1 MGCQLCPVDTREI
14 ITMWRTVGLLFVVT
28 AASALPAQPAKQ
40 GKSFSLFSVVS
51 FPNDECTTTMDPTM
65 QGICK
70 TTEECTEDGGT
81 ASGNCASGFGVCC
94 FTTIEEAGAITNN
107 ITYIQNSGY
116 PTAVGNTGT
125 AASSTNQFTVTG
137 GASICQVRLDF
148 DTAVFQ
154 VPTTQAA
161 AVIGGVCNVDQITVV
176 QPAATLT
183 GISNLCGTL
192 TGQHLYI
199 NNDGAD
205 TAATININYNVANA
219 VLFARSWKI
228 KVSLLGCD
236 NPSLAP
242 NGCLQ
247 YFTGNGGQV
256 TSFNGGLTGDT
267 GEMLV
272 DQQYSACVRQEAGM
286 CRIQWQEARLSGNPD
301 SFGLAG
307 ALTAAMAGTDCTMVY
322 VKIPSS
328 AALPATSANVAKY
341 CGTVLANTND
351 ATVASPV
358 ISDVVPFRL
367 EVVSITQAVNVDLG
381 AGFDLTYSQLPC

>member
-1 MGCQLCPVDTREI
+1 
-14 ITMWRTVGLLFVVT
+14 MWRTLGLLFVVT
-28 AASALPAQPAKQ
+28 VASALPQPLQKQ

-70 TTEECTEDGGT
+70 TVEECTEDGGE

-94 FTTIEEAGAITNN
+94 FTTIESAGAITNN

-116 PTAVGNTGT
+116 PSSVGNTGT
-125 AASSTNQFTVTG
+125 AAASNNQFTVTG

-154 VPTTQAA
+154 VPRQTAGT
-161 AVIGGVCNVDQITVV
+161 VLGVCDIDQVTVV

-183 GISNLCGTL
+183 GIENLCGTL

-205 TAATININYNVANA
+205 TAATININYNVANP

-247 YFTGNGGQV
+247 YFTGTGGQV
-256 TSFNGGLTGDT
+256 TSFNGGLTGGT
-267 GEMLV
+267 GEMIV
-272 DQQYSACVRQEAGM
+272 NQQYSVCVRQELGM
-286 CRIQWQEARLSGNPD
+286 SRIQWQEARLAGNPD
-301 SFGLAG
+301 SFQLQDDATAETG
-307 ALTAAMAGTDCTMVY
+307 AACDMTF
-322 VKIPSS
+322 VKIPSTDPTP
-328 AALPATSANVAKY
+328 AANANMYKF
-341 CGTVLANTND
+341 CGSVLASTD
-351 ATVASPV
+351 GATVASPV
-358 ISDVVPFRL
+358 ISNVVPFRL
-367 EVVSITQAVNVDLG
+367 EVVSITPG
-381 AGFDLTYSQLPC
+381 AADTDIGQGFDLTYSQLP